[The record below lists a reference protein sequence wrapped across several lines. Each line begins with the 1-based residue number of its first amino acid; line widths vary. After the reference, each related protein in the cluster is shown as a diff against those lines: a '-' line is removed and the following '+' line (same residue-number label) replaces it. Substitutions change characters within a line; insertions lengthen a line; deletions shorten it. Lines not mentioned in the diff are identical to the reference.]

1 MKKYF
6 FYFVLPLLIFSCDS
20 SQTSTKPAHS
30 GAAGEIIVVTS
41 NSVWDAGVDTI
52 IRDLFQYYL
61 PMLPQPEAAFTIM
74 HYTPDQFSM
83 ILERH
88 RNIITIKVDSN
99 ITQQQNRI
107 DLLKD
112 KWSKEQLVLEIEASS
127 IEEVGLMLNEK
138 SQDLISIINSKENE
152 RLSWLFTAYPAKPIM
167 NLVEKKFGVSLV
179 IPQGFDLAKDSTDF
193 LWLKR
198 EKSRN
203 LSGNMYYVIQNIVIY
218 TSPFISDD
226 AFEDTLL
233 LQTRDQFVRKI
244 PGPSDGSYMTTV
256 YAFQDMDL
264 FPEGND
270 VSIDGQ
276 YGRLIRGLW
285 KMENDFM
292 GGPFISLSTYDEANN
307 RIITIEGEIFA
318 PKFDKREYLRELE
331 AILFSAHLSKKE
343 L

>member
-6 FYFVLPLLIFSCDS
+6 FYFILPLLIISCDS
-20 SQTSTKPAHS
+20 SQTTTKPAHS
-30 GAAGEIIVVTS
+30 GAAGEIIVVSS
-41 NSVWDAGVDTI
+41 NAVWDAGVDTI
-52 IRDLFQYYL
+52 IRDIFQYYL

-88 RNIITIKVDSN
+88 RNIIIIKVDSN
-99 ITQQQNRI
+99 LTQQQNRI

-112 KWSKEQLVLEIEASS
+112 KWAKQQLVLEIDASS
-127 IEEVGLMLNEK
+127 INDLRLMLNEK
-138 SQDLISIINSKENE
+138 ASDLISIINSKENE

-167 NLVEKKFGVSLV
+167 NLVEKKFGVSIV

-203 LSGNMYYVIQNIVIY
+203 LSGNMYYVIQNIVIF

-233 LQTRDQFVRKI
+233 LQTRDQYVRKI

-264 FPEGND
+264 FPEGKD

-292 GGPFISLSTYDEANN
+292 GGPFISLSTYDEVNN
-307 RIITIEGEIFA
+307 RIITIEGEVFA
-318 PKFDKREYLRELE
+318 P
-331 AILFSAHLSKKE
+331 
-343 L
+343 